1 MAGRRDR
8 IPALAA
14 LLGHPG
20 EATRADA
27 AAAIRAIARGSRKL
41 FLDRTGS
48 GRVHVDIGGLV
59 QPGAGAAA
67 PW

>member
-1 MAGRRDR
+1 MAGRRNR

-14 LLGHPG
+14 LLGHPR
-20 EATRADA
+20 EAT
-27 AAAIRAIARGSRKL
+27 RAIARGSRKL

-48 GRVHVDIGGLV
+48 GRVHIDIGGLV